1 MLVVD
6 AMHCILE
13 GVVHYHCRHVLR
25 LDASAPKHNA
35 DGLKY
40 AFDFPWIGYEPEAV
54 PELHRLEEKHVPA
67 VSKVQETLCLAL
79 EGEDSMTLN
88 QVWTRL
94 DNQATKG
101 ALQFVVHTLELSL
114 QLNTVCGTISSLFVE
129 RTKQR
134 SKRKKGLD
142 EIFFPSEMA
151 AKTKNHFIALLL
163 NWVKLFSD
171 CDHNRSTH
179 LIRRDYSNH

>member
-13 GVVHYHCRHVLR
+13 GVVHYYCGHVLR
-25 LDASAPKHNA
+25 LDASASAPKHNT

-40 AFDFPWIGYEPEAV
+40 AFHFPWTGYEPEAV
-54 PELHRLEEKHVPA
+54 PELPRLEEKHVPN

-79 EGEDSMTLN
+79 EGEDSITLN

-94 DNQATKG
+94 ANQATKG

-114 QLNTVCGTISSLFVE
+114 QMNPVCGTISSLFVE

-134 SKRKKGLD
+134 SKRKKELGSGGWLG
-142 EIFFPSEMA
+142 
-151 AKTKNHFIALLL
+151 
-163 NWVKLFSD
+163 
-171 CDHNRSTH
+171 
-179 LIRRDYSNH
+179 IRATQTIQ